1 MMKKFY
7 CVPGAI
13 ALPIIF
19 FACGIV
25 WIILAAHMN
34 LCDDIGGIL
43 VTIIMISLSWGF
55 AIFLLPY
62 CMRRVEIYKDK
73 IVCKSI
79 FPSQTYE
86 IEYEKCNLGIDYSWA
101 RHGTVWWLYICYGQP
116 PRFKSTSLDRIAAT
130 KYRPGFIKFHYSE
143 ELYNALLEVLPKQ
156 KRYSLM
162 SAKKWAEKAKIKWQY
177 N

>member
-1 MMKKFY
+1 MKKFY
-7 CVPGAI
+7 CTPGGIILPIMFFAMALVWI
-13 ALPIIF
+13 AL
-19 FACGIV
+19 V
-25 WIILAAHMN
+25 TYWDDWNDKDMN
-34 LCDDIGGIL
+34 V
-43 VTIIMISLSWGF
+43 VTIFILSLSLCM
-55 AIFLLPY
+55 AIVLLPY

-79 FPSQTYE
+79 LPSQTYE

-101 RHGTVWWLYICYGQP
+101 RNGNVWWLYICYGQP
-116 PRFKSTSLDRIAAT
+116 PRFKSTSLDRIAAM
-130 KYRPGFIKFHYSE
+130 KYRPGFIKMHYSE

>member
-1 MMKKFY
+1 MKKFY
-7 CVPGAI
+7 CMPMARVIPIMFLLAI
-13 ALPIIF
+13 LVWILLMLWAWQDDLWWLTIAYITLCLAGIIF
-19 FACGIV
+19 
-25 WIILAAHMN
+25 
-34 LCDDIGGIL
+34 
-43 VTIIMISLSWGF
+43 T
-55 AIFLLPY
+55 LPY

-79 FPSQTYE
+79 LPSQTYE

-101 RHGTVWWLYICYGQP
+101 RNGNVWWLYICYGQP
-116 PRFKSTSLDRIAAT
+116 PRFKSTSLDRIAAM
-130 KYRPGFIKFHYSE
+130 KYRPGFIKMHYSE
-143 ELYNALLEVLPKQ
+143 EVYNALLEVLPKQ